1 MIIGLTMTNGL
12 GLFSL
17 FFYLISYVIISI
29 NIFTFMLVVRKV
41 DNNLKIKK
49 INELIL
55 VFKSNP
61 FLA

>member
-17 FFYLISYVIISI
+17 FFYLISYIIISI
-29 NIFTFMLVVRKV
+29 NIFTFLLVVRKI